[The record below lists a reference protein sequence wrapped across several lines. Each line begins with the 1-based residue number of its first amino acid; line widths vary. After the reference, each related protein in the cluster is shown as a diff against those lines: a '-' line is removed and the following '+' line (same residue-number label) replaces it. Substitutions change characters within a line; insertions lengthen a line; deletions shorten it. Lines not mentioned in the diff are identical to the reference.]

1 MNVAHSYFKKI
12 MCFEAITIF
21 WNSWKAGM
29 YANATSCGIFL
40 LSFFL
45 CMETNVDIRDF
56 RRVCP
61 QCSAEVNCILN
72 AGIVINRQFTR

>member
-45 CMETNVDIRDF
+45 CIEYRISGILDVSVNN
-56 RRVCP
+56 
-61 QCSAEVNCILN
+61 AEL
-72 AGIVINRQFTR
+72 R